1 MLGRSL
7 AVAAVAA
14 APAVAATEN
23 KPVKKVYWEGGKAPA
38 KTPLY
43 SPAVSYGGLVFV
55 SGIGAQY
62 KGDVKAHTKT
72 VLDEMQKRLEAA
84 GSSMEKVLKVS
95 VFLNDLKDYAAMNEV
110 YQGRFGKEPPVR
122 TTVAPAAGIPG
133 ESLVEIDC
141 IAYI

>member
-1 MLGRSL
+1 MLGKSL
-7 AVAAVAA
+7 AVAAVAT
-14 APAVAATEN
+14 APAVAASEN

-55 SGIGAQY
+55 SGIGAHF
-62 KGDVKAHTKT
+62 KGDVKAHTRT
-72 VLDEMQKRLEAA
+72 VLDDMQKRLEAA
-84 GSSMEKVLKVS
+84 GSSMAKVLKVS

-110 YQGRFGKEPPVR
+110 YQGRFGNEPPVR
-122 TTVAPAAGIPG
+122 TTVATAGGIPG
-133 ESLVEIDC
+133 DSLVEMDC